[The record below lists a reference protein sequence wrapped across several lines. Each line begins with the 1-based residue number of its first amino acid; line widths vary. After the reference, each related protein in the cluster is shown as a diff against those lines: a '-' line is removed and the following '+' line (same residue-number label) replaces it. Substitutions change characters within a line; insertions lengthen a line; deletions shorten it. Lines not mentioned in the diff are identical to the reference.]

1 MEGMMSR
8 VWPWQVIALWAGC
21 ALPILANFTDASMPL
36 DSVFPL
42 QQNAG
47 TTGLFPMALCNGFKL
62 EEATIDQM
70 QQALNRSQLNS
81 QQLVTC
87 YLQRI
92 YQTHD
97 YIK

>member
-1 MEGMMSR
+1 MLVVLVGI
-8 VWPWQVIALWAGC
+8 VVPIAGNLTSSVS
-21 ALPILANFTDASMPL
+21 LLL
-36 DSVFPL
+36 DSIFPL

-47 TTGLFPMALCNGFKL
+47 TTGLFPMPQCHGFTL

-70 QQALNRSQLNS
+70 QRALSWGQLSS

-92 YQTHD
+92 YQTD
-97 YIK
+97 QYIK

>member
-1 MEGMMSR
+1 MLHAWS
-8 VWPWQVIALWAGC
+8 WQVIAVWASC
-21 ALPILANFTDASMPL
+21 ALPILANFTDASMSL

-47 TTGLFPMALCNGFKL
+47 TIGLFPMPLCKGFKL

-70 QQALNRSQLNS
+70 QQALNQSQLSS
-81 QQLVTC
+81 QQLVMC

-92 YQTHD
+92 YQTHE